1 MLNKNSVTSLVFC
14 LVSPN
19 FVVLAL
25 LFGETNLPGYFI
37 IACVFLSPLA
47 AAFFG
52 HAARRQI
59 SKSGQDGPRGHKLAT
74 VGLTIGYLEIALVGL
89 VLFGTRPHHN
99 TLGAYEASA
108 VGSVRTLNVAAHSYA
123 SAHPQIGFPKTL
135 KDLSPNDS
143 ESDPYSLIDQTLA
156 SGVKL
161 QYRFTYVPRSAS
173 VNGINDG
180 YQIHA
185 DPTGSQKPDARH
197 FFTDQ
202 TTVIRWA
209 SGTTA
214 NESSPAL

>member
-1 MLNKNSVTSLVFC
+1 MLNKNSVISIALC
-14 LVSPN
+14 LVLPT
-19 FVVLAL
+19 FVACGVVFAPINPPEIVFVICAL
-25 LFGETNLPGYFI
+25 LI
-37 IACVFLSPLA
+37 PLT

-59 SKSGQDGPRGHKLAT
+59 SKSRQDGASGYKMAT

-89 VLFGTRPHHN
+89 VLFGTRPHHS

-108 VGSVRTLNVAAHSYA
+108 VGSVRTLNIAAHSYA
-123 SAHPQIGFPKTL
+123 SAHPQEGFPKTL
-135 KDLSPNDS
+135 KDLSQDNSQSDS
-143 ESDPYSLIDQTLA
+143 YSLIDQTLA

-161 QYRFTYVPRSAS
+161 QYRFTYVPRSTR

-180 YQIHA
+180 YQIYA
-185 DPTGSQKPDARH
+185 DPIGSQKADAHH

-209 SGTTA
+209 SGSTA
-214 NESSPAL
+214 KESSPAL

>member
-1 MLNKNSVTSLVFC
+1 MLNRNSIISIALC
-14 LVSPN
+14 LVLPTFLAYAVVFAPIN
-19 FVVLAL
+19 PPEIVFVVCAL
-25 LFGETNLPGYFI
+25 LL
-37 IACVFLSPLA
+37 PLA

-59 SKSGQDGPRGHKLAT
+59 SKSGQDGARGLKLAT
-74 VGLTIGYLEIALVGL
+74 VGLTIGYLEIAMVGL

-108 VGSVRTLNVAAHSYA
+108 VGSVRTLNVAVHTYA
-123 SAHPQIGFPKTL
+123 SAHPQVGFPKTL

-143 ESDPYSLIDQTLA
+143 RSDQYSLIDQTLA

-161 QYRFTYVPRSAS
+161 QYRFTYVPRSTK

-180 YQIHA
+180 YQIYA
-185 DPTGSQKPDARH
+185 DPTGSQKTDARH